1 MSHQVMFI
9 ISSLYIQ
16 IRKQKVELI
25 VNTKKNDSYEKRNGK
40 IINKIFV

>member
-25 VNTKKNDSYEKRNGK
+25 VNTKKNDS
-40 IINKIFV
+40 